1 MPLALESKV
10 GDIVKKE
17 AGELLTAEVDF
28 RSLDLSL
35 LRHFPHASVELEGL
49 TVVCAA
55 PFEGDT
61 LASVGRISVVVDLM
75 SLFGDSGYEVT
86 KLLVD
91 KAHLH
96 ARKLADGSVNWDVM
110 KPSDEP
116 AEEKEPAEADE
127 PSAFRLRMRDVR
139 LSEAVVRYED
149 DSTGMRAGVD
159 PLDLRLSGDLSGER
173 SDLDLRLEAHRLS
186 YAAGGVALLR
196 DADLTADVTLDADL
210 KNKRF
215 TFSDNRLSLNAIA
228 LSLDGWVA
236 LADDLLEQLG
246 IDCSEPRNPG
256 RQLVLWDKKQNV
268 RFILVKP
275 SDVPTYVDH
284 GVADLGV
291 VGKDTLLEAGRELYE
306 VLDLGFGKCRLCI
319 AGYPGEQG
327 GSVNRATF
335 RVATKYPNIA
345 RSYYDSKGQTIEI
358 IELHGSVELGPV
370 IGLSDVILDIVE
382 SGSTLRA
389 NGLTVLEDICD
400 VSARLVVNRV
410 AMKTKRERIRQII
423 DGLGALLAVKQ
434 EGQA

>member
-1 MPLALESKV
+1 MEQPV
-10 GDIVKKE
+10 I
-17 AGELLTAEVDF
+17 
-28 RSLDLSL
+28 
-35 LRHFPHASVELEGL
+35 
-49 TVVCAA
+49 
-55 PFEGDT
+55 
-61 LASVGRISVVVDLM
+61 
-75 SLFGDSGYEVT
+75 
-86 KLLVD
+86 
-91 KAHLH
+91 
-96 ARKLADGSVNWDVM
+96 
-110 KPSDEP
+110 
-116 AEEKEPAEADE
+116 
-127 PSAFRLRMRDVR
+127 
-139 LSEAVVRYED
+139 
-149 DSTGMRAGVD
+149 
-159 PLDLRLSGDLSGER
+159 
-173 SDLDLRLEAHRLS
+173 
-186 YAAGGVALLR
+186 
-196 DADLTADVTLDADL
+196 
-210 KNKRF
+210 
-215 TFSDNRLSLNAIA
+215 TF
-228 LSLDGWVA
+228 A
-236 LADDLLEQLG
+236 LAKGRLAEQAFDLLEQLG

-256 RQLVLWDKKQNV
+256 RQLVLWDKEQNI

-319 AGYPGEQG
+319 AGY
-327 GSVNRATF
+327 RATF

-345 RSYYDSKGQTIEI
+345 RSYYDSRGQTIEI

>member
-1 MPLALESKV
+1 MEQPV
-10 GDIVKKE
+10 I
-17 AGELLTAEVDF
+17 
-28 RSLDLSL
+28 
-35 LRHFPHASVELEGL
+35 
-49 TVVCAA
+49 
-55 PFEGDT
+55 
-61 LASVGRISVVVDLM
+61 
-75 SLFGDSGYEVT
+75 
-86 KLLVD
+86 
-91 KAHLH
+91 
-96 ARKLADGSVNWDVM
+96 
-110 KPSDEP
+110 
-116 AEEKEPAEADE
+116 
-127 PSAFRLRMRDVR
+127 
-139 LSEAVVRYED
+139 
-149 DSTGMRAGVD
+149 
-159 PLDLRLSGDLSGER
+159 
-173 SDLDLRLEAHRLS
+173 
-186 YAAGGVALLR
+186 
-196 DADLTADVTLDADL
+196 
-210 KNKRF
+210 
-215 TFSDNRLSLNAIA
+215 TF
-228 LSLDGWVA
+228 A
-236 LADDLLEQLG
+236 LAKGRLAEQAFDLLEQLG

-256 RQLVLWDKKQNV
+256 RQLVLWDKEQNI

-284 GVADLGV
+284 GVADLGI

-345 RSYYDSKGQTIEI
+345 RSYYDSRGQTIEI

-434 EGQA
+434 EGRA